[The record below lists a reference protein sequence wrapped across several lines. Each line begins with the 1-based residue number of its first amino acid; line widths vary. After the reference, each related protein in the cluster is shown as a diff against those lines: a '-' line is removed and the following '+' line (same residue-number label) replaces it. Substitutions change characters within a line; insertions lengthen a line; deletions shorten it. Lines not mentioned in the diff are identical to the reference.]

1 MLPPGPCTPRREARD
16 KRSFLGRRRRPP
28 CCRPYFPLIYLNVR
42 DASRSHAASIATP
55 IRQCVAREAKHMKL
69 SSCLGTVAV
78 IVLAGWSNQPE
89 EFSHGP

>member
-1 MLPPGPCTPRREARD
+1 MAGAAVRRVARPD
-16 KRSFLGRRRRPP
+16 
-28 CCRPYFPLIYLNVR
+28 FPLIYLNVR

-69 SSCLGTVAV
+69 SFCLGTVAV